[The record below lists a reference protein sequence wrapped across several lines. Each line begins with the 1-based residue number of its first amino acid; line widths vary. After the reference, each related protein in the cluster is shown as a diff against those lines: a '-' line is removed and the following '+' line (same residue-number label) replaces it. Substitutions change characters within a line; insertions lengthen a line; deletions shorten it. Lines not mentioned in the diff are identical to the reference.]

1 MDIDITLE
9 LMKHSI
15 LEGNRLVLRPVGLA
29 DAADM
34 FEYASDEETTRF
46 VFETHRDWAM
56 TEEAIANYF
65 LAAPAGKYAIVLK
78 DTQKMIG
85 TIDIRPNAVDRI
97 AEIGYTLNKNYRG
110 NGYMTEAGKLITAL
124 AFEVLGLEK
133 VFAMH
138 DMLNPASGEVM
149 ERIGMQQEGILRS
162 HKIFKGR
169 SCDMAYYGIL
179 KEDYFRQETKD

>member
-1 MDIDITLE
+1 MDITLE

-15 LEGNRLVLRPVGLA
+15 LEGERILLRPVGLV

-46 VFETHRDWAM
+46 VFETHRDRAM

-65 LAAPAGKYAIVLK
+65 MAAPAGKYALVVK
-78 DTQKMIG
+78 HTKKMIG
-85 TIDIRPNAVDRI
+85 TIDIRPNMNDRI
-97 AEIGYTLNKNYRG
+97 AEIGYTLNKDYRG
-110 NGYMTEAGKLITAL
+110 NGYMTEAGKLVTAL
-124 AFEVLGLEK
+124 AFEVLGMEK

-138 DMLNPASGEVM
+138 DILNPASGEVM
-149 ERIGMQQEGILRS
+149 KRLGMQPEGVLRR
-162 HKIFKGR
+162 HKVFKGR

-179 KEDYFRQETKD
+179 NEEYLLQASEV